1 MRRLLKNTLAMTLGV
16 TLGSVFLWSCNSSE
30 NGGNEKATDTATSGG
45 ITIAVDE
52 SLKPAVQ
59 AAVDAFNVAYPKAKV
74 TAIYMEEQQAV
85 NQMLADSARLAIV
98 TRDLTETEQQQ
109 LAQQN
114 YKARFTAVA
123 REAIAIIAN
132 RSVVDTNMPIARL
145 KSILSGEIY
154 DWSSFTKDKKGTI
167 EIVLTSAESSTVR
180 FLSDSILMGKPLKVK
195 VKSVKSSEEIIGYV
209 KANPNALG
217 LLGVSYIADGD
228 DWRAKSFAQSIRVL
242 ALESKG
248 RDEQREEFPF
258 VQPYQAYLKLNIY
271 PLRRNVIV
279 HSREARAGLGTGF
292 ASYLASSQGQLV
304 FLKAGVLPANIPP
317 REVRIKNVNPYDK

>member
-1 MRRLLKNTLAMTLGV
+1 MRHSLLYPLALSFGV
-16 TLGSVFLWSCNSSE
+16 SLLFGCNSSE
-30 NGGNEKATDTATSGG
+30 NGSAKPEKSDDTATSGA

-52 SLKPAVQ
+52 SLRPAIS
-59 AAVDAFNVAYPKAKV
+59 AVIDAFNVAYPKAKV
-74 TAIYMEEQQAV
+74 TANYMEEQTAV
-85 NQMLADSARLAIV
+85 DQMLADSARLAVV
-98 TRDLTETEQQQ
+98 TRDLTEAEQKQ

-114 YKARFTAVA
+114 YKSRFTAVA

-145 KSILSGEIY
+145 KGILSGEVS
-154 DWSSFTKDKKGTI
+154 DWSAFSKDKKGTI

-180 FLSDSILMGKPLKVK
+180 FLSDSLLMGQPLKVK
-195 VKSVKSSEEIIGYV
+195 VKSVKTSEDIIAYV
-209 KANPNALG
+209 KANPNSLG

-228 DWRAKSFAQSIRVL
+228 DWRAKSFAQSIRVM

-248 RDEQREEFPF
+248 EQAQRDEFPF

-304 FLKAGVLPANIPP
+304 FLKAGILPANIPP
-317 REVRIKNVNPYDK
+317 REVRIK